1 MLFFAPNSI
10 KVRVMEKQHDFL
22 TKLNGVGDPLLK
34 FAIGKLPLYRRGFQN
49 FQILQHEGKRNPAS
63 R

>member
-34 FAIGKLPLYRRGFQN
+34 FAIGNFTPLQERLSKFP
-49 FQILQHEGKRNPAS
+49 NPATRRQAKS
-63 R
+63 CK